1 MPAFDPEHLRFG
13 PWRLRLAPAVGLGL
27 VVDGLAAADPT
38 HDAGGPPADYVN
50 AVLLAPEHTETFLGL
65 VDRVGLVVCR
75 DVGGDDARHRDVR
88 GRSSRGRLSQ
98 GEFFHHD
105 GCAGPTKPRV
115 VEIRCPYQEVPRH
128 TFTAVAPFPEVVIAM
143 LQELPEM
150 LCTGELG
157 AWRVAVDDTAARP
170 ALDWDLVQ
178 GTINRAVRRS
188 LPAEAQRAYL
198 RGVDVRVGAHR
209 EPWAMG
215 ESRFIANSNLG
226 RTMQH
231 RRAYLEEH
239 TGKRPNGRLVKRW
252 PAHVYDEP

>member
-1 MPAFDPEHLRFG
+1 MTGIAPEHMQFG
-13 PWRLRLAPAVGLGL
+13 SWRLRVAPATGLGL
-27 VVDGLAAADPT
+27 TVEGLTAADP
-38 HDAGGPPADYVN
+38 AAVGAPPPDYVN
-50 AVLLAPEHTETFLGL
+50 AVLLTPEHTEAFLGL
-65 VDRVGLVVCR
+65 VDRVGLLVCR
-75 DVGGDDARHRDVR
+75 HVGGDDALHRDVR

-105 GCAGPTKPRV
+105 GCAGPIKPRV

-128 TFTAVAPFPEVVIAM
+128 TFTAVAPFPEVVVAM

-150 LCTGELG
+150 LRTGELVGWRAAVEG
-157 AWRVAVDDTAARP
+157 ADALP

-198 RGVDVRVGAHR
+198 RGVDVRAGAHR
-209 EPWAMG
+209 EPWTMG
-215 ESRFIANSNLG
+215 ESRFIANSNAG

-252 PAHVYDEP
+252 PAHADGEP